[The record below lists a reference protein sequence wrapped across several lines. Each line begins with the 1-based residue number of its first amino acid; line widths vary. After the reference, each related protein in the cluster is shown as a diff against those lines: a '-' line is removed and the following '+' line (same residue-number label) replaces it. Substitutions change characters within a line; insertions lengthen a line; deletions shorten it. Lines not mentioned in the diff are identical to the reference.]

1 MKCSTPEWHQRL
13 TSTNDIL
20 IERVR
25 GGELLPDGF
34 VLAAHEQ
41 TAGRGR
47 LGRRWV
53 ARPGCSLT
61 FSLLLRGPV
70 VFPAAASLPMAT
82 ALGVATALEA
92 LGIDVQTKWPND
104 LLVCQRKICGILA
117 ERCAREAVV
126 VGVGL
131 NVNMRADEAAEI
143 DQPATSIAIEKG
155 ETYDV
160 REALGF
166 LLPHIETWI
175 ARWHARGFAGLQE
188 AWAQRCAYLG
198 ASVRVRDGRQER
210 TGILQGFG
218 PAGQLL
224 LREEDGR
231 QREVWVGDLS
241 AAASENT

>member
-1 MKCSTPEWHQRL
+1 
-13 TSTNDIL
+13 
-20 IERVR
+20 
-25 GGELLPDGF
+25 
-34 VLAAHEQ
+34 
-41 TAGRGR
+41 
-47 LGRRWV
+47 
-53 ARPGCSLT
+53 
-61 FSLLLRGPV
+61 
-70 VFPAAASLPMAT
+70 MAT

-166 LLPHIETWI
+166 LLPHIEPWI
-175 ARWHARGFAGLQE
+175 ARWRARGFAGLQE
-188 AWAQRCAYLG
+188 AWTQRCAYVG

-241 AAASENT
+241 AEASENT